1 MENVSAP
8 PWGLHSSGKL
18 QIGRATAMKVNV
30 LQRFTLLSAGA
41 TAVLAVGMALIV
53 SFILSR
59 NLLSREA
66 QVTTDA
72 LRVVTN
78 VDLPQEE
85 FDRAVREKDE
95 QTFRYIWG
103 HLQQIPEVFRVKFY
117 DAAGKIVWS
126 DEPRLI
132 GKTYPDDEELG
143 EALRGKVT
151 VEMGAEKTEHEF
163 EKGIAPEAEMLE
175 LYVPLLTEGRHSVY
189 GVAEIYK
196 RPTAYLER
204 RRHGLT
210 AVWAGT
216 LGGGLVLFFSLFG
229 LFRSALREQ
238 NRLHAIEQRYAA
250 VEAEMKVAGA
260 IQARLLPQTLP
271 EAPGYA
277 LAVFHQSHR
286 EIGGDYYDAYLLP
299 DGALCMTIADNMGEG
314 IPGALLM
321 ADTRMAMAARA
332 GALTKASDVVRA
344 ANRALVATAP
354 PETFVT
360 AIFAKLEPGTRRLTY
375 CNAGHPPGMVA
386 RGSRISL
393 LDKGGM
399 PLAVEP
405 DEEYDEDE
413 LLLEPGDALLLYTDG
428 VVEAMNSKGELFG
441 EERLAR
447 VLGYAAATR
456 DPEAILRQVRD
467 AVEAFRAGVEQRDDV
482 AMLCVVVKTAERAE
496 SGGQTST

>member
-1 MENVSAP
+1 
-8 PWGLHSSGKL
+8 
-18 QIGRATAMKVNV
+18 
-30 LQRFTLLSAGA
+30 
-41 TAVLAVGMALIV
+41 
-53 SFILSR
+53 
-59 NLLSREA
+59 
-66 QVTTDA
+66 
-72 LRVVTN
+72 
-78 VDLPQEE
+78 
-85 FDRAVREKDE
+85 
-95 QTFRYIWG
+95 
-103 HLQQIPEVFRVKFY
+103 
-117 DAAGKIVWS
+117 
-126 DEPRLI
+126 
-132 GKTYPDDEELG
+132 
-143 EALRGKVT
+143 
-151 VEMGAEKTEHEF
+151 
-163 EKGIAPEAEMLE
+163 
-175 LYVPLLTEGRHSVY
+175 
-189 GVAEIYK
+189 
-196 RPTAYLER
+196 
-204 RRHGLT
+204 
-210 AVWAGT
+210 
-216 LGGGLVLFFSLFG
+216 
-229 LFRSALREQ
+229 
-238 NRLHAIEQRYAA
+238 
-250 VEAEMKVAGA
+250 
-260 IQARLLPQTLP
+260 
-271 EAPGYA
+271 
-277 LAVFHQSHR
+277 
-286 EIGGDYYDAYLLP
+286 
-299 DGALCMTIADNMGEG
+299 MTIADNMGEG

>member
-1 MENVSAP
+1 
-8 PWGLHSSGKL
+8 
-18 QIGRATAMKVNV
+18 MKVNV

-117 DAAGKIVWS
+117 DTTGKIVWS

-132 GKTYPDDEELG
+132 GKDYPDDEELH
-143 EALRGKVT
+143 EALDGKVS
-151 VEMGAEKTEHEF
+151 VEMGARKIEHEF

-175 LYVPLLTEGRHSVY
+175 LYVPLLTESRHSVY

-204 RRHGLT
+204 RRNGLT
-210 AVWAGT
+210 LVWAGT

-238 NRLHAIEQRYAA
+238 NRLHAVEQRYAA

-271 EAPGYA
+271 EASGYA
-277 LAVFHQSHR
+277 LAVFYQSHR
-286 EIGGDYYDAYLLP
+286 EIGGDYYDAYLLA
-299 DGALCMTIADNMGEG
+299 DGSLCMTVADNMGEG

-386 RGSRISL
+386 RGSRIIL

-399 PLAVEP
+399 PLAVEL
-405 DEEYDEDE
+405 DEEYEEDE
-413 LLLEPGDALLLYTDG
+413 VLLEPGDALLLYTDG
-428 VVEAMNSKGELFG
+428 LIEAANLKEELFG

-456 DPEAILRQVRD
+456 DPKAILRHVCE

-482 AMLCVVVKTAERAE
+482 AMLCMVVKTSGPAE
-496 SGGQTST
+496 SGDRTST